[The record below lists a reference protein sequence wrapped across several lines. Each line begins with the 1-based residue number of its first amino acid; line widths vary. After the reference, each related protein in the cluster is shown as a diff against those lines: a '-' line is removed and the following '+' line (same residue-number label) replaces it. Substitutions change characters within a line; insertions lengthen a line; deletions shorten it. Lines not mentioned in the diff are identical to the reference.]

1 MTAPDSDLDALA
13 DAWLDGEL
21 DAAQWQALQ
30 DRHGKSL
37 AIAEYQARERRAA
50 VAALP
55 RAELPPALRDRL
67 LPPAASAVPAAG
79 KRPAILRFP
88 WPILTTA
95 VLAATL
101 VIGVLQL
108 REWNT
113 EDDSVSFS
121 AAPSTPL
128 VARQNS
134 TGSEEGR
141 DGVPSAPAAAAEG
154 KREQAEFAH
163 TSRPSADAIPAAEPV
178 SAAQAA
184 PQADLDD
191 STLARLRAEAEHQVA
206 TTSATTTSTITPTP
220 ADLNTIGPYALALVR
235 REPSAMNGGARNG
248 VDVADRRGLPQKVA
262 GESAPARADLAK
274 DQPAPRATAAAAEPV
289 AGVAA
294 LATALT
300 VVLYN
305 RTVALW
311 TIPASQV
318 RIEALD
324 ATGSVIWSGRAAA
337 MGSLTVPVGG
347 FVSVDLES
355 ADWPPETRSL
365 RARVDDL
372 RSPALELQP

>member
-67 LPPAASAVPAAG
+67 LPPAASAVPAAS

-128 VARQNS
+128 VAHQNS

-141 DGVPSAPAAAAEG
+141 DGVPSAPVAAAAAEW

-178 SAAQAA
+178 GAAQAA

-235 REPSAMNGGARNG
+235 REHSSMNGGARNG
-248 VDVADRRGLPQKVA
+248 VDVADRRGLPQKAA

-274 DQPAPRATAAAAEPV
+274 DQPAPRATAAAAEPI
-289 AGVAA
+289 AGDA
-294 LATALT
+294 ALT

-337 MGSLTVPVGG
+337 MGSLTVPAGG

-355 ADWPPETRSL
+355 ADWPPETHRL

>member
-67 LPPAASAVPAAG
+67 LPPAASAVPAAS

-121 AAPSTPL
+121 AAPSAPL
-128 VARQNS
+128 VAHQNS
-134 TGSEEGR
+134 TGSEEGW
-141 DGVPSAPAAAAEG
+141 DGVPSAPAAAAPGEW

-178 SAAQAA
+178 GAAQAA
-184 PQADLDD
+184 SEADLDD
-191 STLARLRAEAEHQVA
+191 STLARLRAEAERQVA

-235 REPSAMNGGARNG
+235 REHSSMNGGARNG
-248 VDVADRRGLPQKVA
+248 VDVADRRGLPQKAA

-274 DQPAPRATAAAAEPV
+274 DQPAPRATAAAAEPI
-289 AGVAA
+289 AGDA
-294 LATALT
+294 ALT

-337 MGSLTVPVGG
+337 MGSLTVPAGG

-355 ADWPPETRSL
+355 ADWPPETHRL